1 MEVCPYCKK
10 PFKRLK
16 SHLPYCK
23 MIGLTVPADQSKP
36 ATRPHTKKMKKITDI
51 KNTKE
56 RELETESKK
65 RSTDSVKYK
74 PEQAVKSFP
83 LLAVGLESNT
93 KADKDIKNTV
103 QCSIKK
109 LKNTKPKITFQGE
122 TKAQFYASENTTPK
136 TELAKD
142 LPASGESRSNLSET
156 ETSLLLGPV
165 EPSLSNQDRKYSSA
179 LSNDIPTTSTNLR
192 LDKIVSPRQNLLV
205 DLLDMPIGDYHSS
218 PVNLSYGVERT
229 TSLSSNESVS
239 KARGHLSEVS
249 TDVRDSKTQENM
261 ESQMNFKVSPVDAIQ
276 VKETQDK
283 GQKLGIDTR
292 GNQGNREK
300 SISVL
305 EMQEWA
311 SMNGGAENF
320 SSGDSAT
327 EKKCQDEGPGLHLF
341 TPRETAC
348 SELLSASQSHNQ
360 SLASL
365 AVRFFQEEKAEAR
378 SPNQVLNVKALTEN
392 SERASVQ
399 HRSGCG
405 PQVSHHGCQQTLH
418 SVLPHASSSPFSQMG
433 VADRKTLS
441 STLGLEWFPELYP
454 GYLGLGVLPGK
465 PQYWNAMAQKPR
477 LTNPQGERLSQV
489 PLLERSSTAL
499 KSLEPPT
506 RLTTSNLF
514 LMRLLGAVQKG
525 WIRCSTTVRSGVGG
539 VTMLFTGYFVLWC
552 GWSFRHLKL
561 QRWRK

>member
-16 SHLPYCK
+16 AHLPYCK

-36 ATRPHTKKMKKITDI
+36 ATRPHTKKMKKIADI

-65 RSTDSVKYK
+65 RNTDSVKYK

-156 ETSLLLGPV
+156 ETSLLLDPV

-179 LSNDIPTTSTNLR
+179 LPNDVPTTSTNLR
-192 LDKIVSPRQNLLV
+192 LDKIDPPRQKLLV

-239 KARGHLSEVS
+239 KARDHLSEVS
-249 TDVRDSKTQENM
+249 TDVRDSKTEENM
-261 ESQMNFKVSPVDAIQ
+261 ESQILNFKVSPVGDIQ
-276 VKETQDK
+276 VKETQEK

-292 GNQGNREK
+292 GNKGNREK
-300 SISVL
+300 SVSVL

-311 SMNGGAENF
+311 SVNGGAENF

-365 AVRFFQEEKAEAR
+365 AVRFFQEEKAEAC

-418 SVLPHASSSPFSQMG
+418 SVLPHTSSSPFTQMG

-465 PQYWNAMAQKPR
+465 PQYWNAMAQKPQ
-477 LTNPQGERLSQV
+477 LTNPQGERLSQ
-489 PLLERSSTAL
+489 
-499 KSLEPPT
+499 
-506 RLTTSNLF
+506 
-514 LMRLLGAVQKG
+514 G

-539 VTMLFTGYFVLWC
+539 VTMLFMGYFVLWC